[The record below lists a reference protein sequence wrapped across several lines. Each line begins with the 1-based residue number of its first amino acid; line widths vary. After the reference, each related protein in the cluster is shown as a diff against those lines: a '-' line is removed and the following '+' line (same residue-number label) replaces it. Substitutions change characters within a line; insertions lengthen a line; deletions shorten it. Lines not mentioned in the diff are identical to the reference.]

1 MPVELRGTPPPAE
14 GREAGCEDIAS
25 TPAAGRARTLPAAL
39 VLGGLL
45 LVAVVLSALAWRELG
60 DVAMGPHGWIALLL
74 GALVTLLLGA
84 GLMALVFHSARRGY
98 DDRAG
103 HF

>member
-1 MPVELRGTPPPAE
+1 MPVELHGAPPERPSGGNRERAAD
-14 GREAGCEDIAS
+14 GR
-25 TPAAGRARTLPAAL
+25 PAAARARVLPAAL
-39 VLGGLL
+39 LL
-45 LVAVVLSALAWRELG
+45 AAFLVVAVVISALAWRALG
-60 DVAMGPHGWIALLL
+60 DVEMGLHGWIALAL
-74 GALVTLLLGA
+74 GALVTLLLGG